1 MAFRQTVTAP
11 PGLPLLR
18 QLWRHLGF
26 FHWPVEPDLISAVL
40 PPGIDVDTFDG
51 VAYLGLVP
59 FTMVGTRPPFLPALP
74 GFSDFHEVNVRT
86 YVHVGG
92 RDPGVWFFSLDAS
105 SHLAVSG
112 ARALYKLPYF
122 HASIAMAVHQDPIDV
137 IDFRSSRNGAANLR
151 CTYQPTGEVRPAQPD
166 TLEFFLVERYLLYS
180 WDGRRLRTA
189 RVFHQPYPLQTAR
202 LNDGFEDT
210 LVAQSGV
217 ARPDGPPPL
226 AHYARE
232 VDARIYRP
240 RVAREPSSA

>member
-1 MAFRQTVTAP
+1 M
-11 PGLPLLR
+11 R

-26 FHWPVEPDLISAVL
+26 FHWPVDPDQISAVL
-40 PPGIDVDTFDG
+40 PPGIEVDTFDG

-59 FTMVGTRPPFLPALP
+59 FTMLGTRPPFLPALP

-86 YVHVGG
+86 YVHAGG

-105 SHLAVSG
+105 SSLAVAG
-112 ARALYKLPYF
+112 ARAVYKLPYF
-122 HASIAMAVHQDPIDV
+122 HASIAMTVQQTSRDV
-137 IDFRSSRNGAANLR
+137 IDFRSSRDSAAQLT
-151 CTYQPTGEVRPAQPD
+151 CVYQPTGEVRPAQPD
-166 TLEFFLVERYLLYS
+166 TLEFFLIERYLLYA

-202 LNDGFEDT
+202 LGDGFKDT

-232 VDARIYRP
+232 VDVRIYRP
-240 RVAREPSSA
+240 RLNAHR